1 MIRFLLLLWLTLMA
15 ALPARAEIGV
25 QEITTPGGLKAW
37 LVEEHSIPFL
47 ALEIRFRGG
56 TSLDAPGKRGAT
68 NLMTALLEEGAG
80 EMDAQAFAAAAENLA
95 ANFSFRAQDDAIA
108 VSAQV
113 LTENRDAA
121 LALLR
126 QALVAPRFDGP
137 AVERVRGQVLASID
151 SDSRDPNAIAG
162 RTFNALAFGD
172 HPYGTVSD
180 GSVESVGALSREDL
194 IAAHD
199 GALARDRLYISAVGD
214 ITAGEL
220 STLLDRLLGDL
231 PAKGAPMPERIDY
244 ALTGGVTVVPFDT
257 PQSVILFGQRGMKRD
272 DPDFFTAFVMA
283 QILGGEGFSTR
294 LMQEVREKRGLT
306 YGIGAY
312 LYPMDQTE
320 ILTGSVST
328 VNARASETV
337 AVVQDEWK
345 KLAAEGVSEEE
356 LARAK
361 TYLTGAYPLR
371 FDGNGQIANI
381 LVGMQLDHLTPDY
394 IRTRNDNINAVTRED
409 IRRVAGELIE
419 PGGLHFVVVGKP
431 EGLETTQ

>member
-220 STLLDRLLGDL
+220 SALLDRLLGDL

-394 IRTRNDNINAVTRED
+394 IRTRNDNINAVTRGD

>member
-345 KLAAEGVSEEE
+345 KLAADGVSEEE

-431 EGLETTQ
+431 DGLETTQ

>member
-394 IRTRNDNINAVTRED
+394 IRTRNDNINAVTRGD

>member
-431 EGLETTQ
+431 DGLETTQ